1 MNIKDVS
8 ITNLNEQELDN
19 ENELVE
25 EYNINNN
32 IEEKK
37 LENKVLTMFEE
48 IGDNPIS
55 KLKKIGSIKVNQ
67 INPKEKKFTNNQF
80 SLMEG
85 TIKRTNKFKIYKF
98 KKTWRK
104 KWSNDESDSESD

>member
-1 MNIKDVS
+1 
-8 ITNLNEQELDN
+8 
-19 ENELVE
+19 
-25 EYNINNN
+25 
-32 IEEKK
+32 
-37 LENKVLTMFEE
+37 MFEE

-98 KKTWRK
+98 KKT
-104 KWSNDESDSESD
+104 